1 MIIKLLHSKYLF
13 LVFIYLLINETL
25 SAQLIVSKLNDLS
38 FGTVFKGYSS
48 SVNHIDIN
56 AAKFYFNTGNLQNVN
71 ILVQFVLPQYLTN
84 NVNNLSITFSTQQ
97 SAWSY
102 KDLTTGRTNFDPY
115 QPLRFNRLKKNT
127 SVYIWMGA
135 TITVPTSIGSGLYN
149 GTIIMNVER
158 I

>member
-1 MIIKLLHSKYLF
+1 MRINSLHIKYLF
-13 LVFIYLLINETL
+13 LIFYLVVNVTS
-25 SAQLIVSKLNDLS
+25 SAQLIVSKLNDLA

-48 SVNHIDIN
+48 SVNHLDVN

-71 ILVQFVLPQYLTN
+71 ILVQFALPQNLTN
-84 NVNNLSITFSTQQ
+84 NIDNLPITFSTQQ
-97 SAWSY
+97 SAWAT
-102 KDLTTGRTNFDPY
+102 KDLPTGRTNFNPY

-127 SVYIWMGA
+127 SIYIWLGA
-135 TITVPTSIGSGLYN
+135 TITIPTAITSGLYN